1 MGDPNASIPTPEP
14 VLYRPMFA
22 AAIARS
28 TAVTFLSAAAVQAG
42 LPERLG
48 LLKRVSAVLN
58 TRRIGKR
65 DMIANSATPTI
76 EVDPST
82 YAVYA
87 DGVHLVSE
95 PAVELPMAQRYF
107 LF

>member
-1 MGDPNASIPTPEP
+1 
-14 VLYRPMFA
+14 MFA
-22 AAIARS
+22 AATPRS
-28 TAVTFLSAAAVQAG
+28 TALTFMSAAALEAG
-42 LPERLG
+42 VPARLG
-48 LLKRVSAVLN
+48 LQKRVEAVRN
-58 TRRIGKR
+58 TRRLGKR
-65 DMIANSATPTI
+65 DMIANSATPII